1 MSNSEEDFSS
11 SLIADYLALDS
22 EYRHKYR
29 VIDLLKKY
37 SIDSRS
43 FYCLLNRNH
52 IPKRYRYI
60 DPLTIKLV
68 SDDYVS
74 GVSVDSIRT
83 KYSLSSSQIYRIV
96 NTSVVNFRNKPSDK
110 YSVKAKINRYF
121 KPKKVKYADLFLR
134 INEVVS
140 DYNLENQNG
149 RVYTMQKLAD
159 KFDCTLST
167 LYSVLLKAKELHLPI
182 SFRSSRVVGEKRA
195 KKNKNS

>member
-1 MSNSEEDFSS
+1 MSNTEEDFSS

-22 EYRHKYR
+22 EYRHKYK
-29 VIDLLKKY
+29 VVDLLKKY
-37 SIDSRS
+37 SIDSRN
-43 FYCLLNRNH
+43 FYCLLNRNS

-60 DPLTIKLV
+60 DPLIIRLV

-74 GVSVDSIRT
+74 GYSIDYILA
-83 KYSLSSSQIYRIV
+83 KYKLSSSQVYKIV
-96 NTSVVNFRNKPSDK
+96 NSSVATFRNKS
-110 YSVKAKINRYF
+110 SITSSIEGKINRYF

-167 LYSVLLKAKELHLPI
+167 LYSIIRKAKELQLPI
-182 SFRSSRVVGEKRA
+182 SFRSSRIVGAKRG
-195 KKNKNS
+195 KKN

>member
-1 MSNSEEDFSS
+1 MSNTEEDFSS

-22 EYRHKYR
+22 EYRHKYK
-29 VIDLLKKY
+29 VVDLLKKY
-37 SIDSRS
+37 SIDSRN
-43 FYCLLNRNH
+43 FYCLLNRNS

-60 DPLTIKLV
+60 DPLIIRLV

-74 GVSVDSIRT
+74 GYSIDYILA
-83 KYSLSSSQIYRIV
+83 KYKLSSSQVYKIV
-96 NTSVVNFRNKPSDK
+96 NSSVATFRNKS
-110 YSVKAKINRYF
+110 SITSSIEGKINRYF

-167 LYSVLLKAKELHLPI
+167 LYSVLLKAKELQLPI
-182 SFRSSRVVGEKRA
+182 SFRSSRIVGAKRG
-195 KKNKNS
+195 KKN

>member
-1 MSNSEEDFSS
+1 MSNSEENFSS

-167 LYSVLLKAKELHLPI
+167 LYSVLLKAKELQLPI
-182 SFRSSRVVGEKRA
+182 SFRSSRIVGEKRA

>member
-1 MSNSEEDFSS
+1 MSNTEEDFSS

-22 EYRHKYR
+22 EYRHKYK
-29 VIDLLKKY
+29 VVDLLKKY
-37 SIDSRS
+37 SIDSRN
-43 FYCLLNRNH
+43 FYCLLNRNNV
-52 IPKRYRYI
+52 PKRYRYI
-60 DPLTIKLV
+60 DPLIIRLV

-74 GVSVDSIRT
+74 GYSIDSILA
-83 KYSLSSSQIYRIV
+83 KYKLSSSQVYKIV
-96 NTSVVNFRNKPSDK
+96 NSSVATFRNKSSITSSIED
-110 YSVKAKINRYF
+110 KINRYF

-167 LYSVLLKAKELHLPI
+167 LYSIIRKAKELNLPI
-182 SFRSSRVVGEKRA
+182 SFRSSRIVGAKRV
-195 KKNKNS
+195 KKN

>member
-1 MSNSEEDFSS
+1 MSNTEEDFSS

-22 EYRHKYR
+22 EYRHKYK
-29 VIDLLKKY
+29 VVDLLKKY
-37 SIDSRS
+37 SIDSRN
-43 FYCLLNRNH
+43 FYCLLNRNS

-60 DPLTIKLV
+60 DPLIIRLV

-74 GVSVDSIRT
+74 GYSIDSILA
-83 KYSLSSSQIYRIV
+83 KYKLSSSQVYKIV
-96 NTSVVNFRNKPSDK
+96 NSSVATFRNKSSITSSIED
-110 YSVKAKINRYF
+110 KINRYF

-167 LYSVLLKAKELHLPI
+167 LYSIIRKAKELNLPI
-182 SFRSSRVVGEKRA
+182 SFRSSRIVGAKRG
-195 KKNKNS
+195 KKN